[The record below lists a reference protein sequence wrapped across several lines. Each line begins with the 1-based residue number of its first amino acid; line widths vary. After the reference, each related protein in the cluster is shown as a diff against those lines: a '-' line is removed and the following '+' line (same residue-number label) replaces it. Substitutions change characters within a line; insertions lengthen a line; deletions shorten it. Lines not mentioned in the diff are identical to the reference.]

1 MKNGPVR
8 LGKPGGVGHQDR
20 WMPRGARRRV
30 GFEALK
36 SLSSTS
42 TRKSAHFSESRRHAN
57 LHSQLLRVSVRG
69 EDEGYPRLGTDA
81 LKFST

>member
-42 TRKSAHFSESRRHAN
+42 TRKSAHFSESRRHTNFSAFSN
-57 LHSQLLRVSVRG
+57 SQSVR
-69 EDEGYPRLGTDA
+69 PRRR
-81 LKFST
+81 